1 MRTEQA
7 KARRIRVEERALLDS
22 RDGHHHGRR
31 LRLVGVLGLLALVGL
46 LLGSEV
52 RLQDP
57 ALDWRC
63 VRCES
68 TRRHALAMRCF
79 EYVGE

>member
-7 KARRIRVEERALLDS
+7 KARRSRVEERALLDS

-46 LLGSEV
+46 LLGGEV

-57 ALDWRC
+57 AFDWGR
-63 VRCES
+63 VRCDS

-79 EYVGE
+79 E